1 MPLSRAVQRIV
12 FPSLVV
18 SFFPSMVKDTVFIFS
33 LCFHHEVT
41 EVTENEYFCLSR
53 LGGTNKKSLHSVS
66 FCENPGK
73 RQEFSSVKRCIVLK
87 NSSRAEFLFAHL
99 VGLKLL
105 RRTATWLADLQIR
118 QGLAEHESFA
128 V

>member
-53 LGGTNKKSLHSVS
+53 LGGTNKKLGFYKNNIFGRRPGIFWRIGLSPILQKKTLSLRPLRLERVPLLMGRVGGETISISVTD
-66 FCENPGK
+66 
-73 RQEFSSVKRCIVLK
+73 Q
-87 NSSRAEFLFAHL
+87 
-99 VGLKLL
+99 
-105 RRTATWLADLQIR
+105 
-118 QGLAEHESFA
+118 
-128 V
+128 